1 MDDVSRIER
10 LCCHAW
16 NAHMARGDEVKKP
29 KHRQGKVWRRS
40 CSKNGYCMC
49 IILGQRGRGDKG

>member
-16 NAHMARGDEVKKP
+16 DAHMARGDEVKKP
-29 KHRQGKVWRRS
+29 KHR
-40 CSKNGYCMC
+40 
-49 IILGQRGRGDKG
+49 